1 MKNYLSVKIIYF
13 YTFSI
18 FNFLF
23 KGAVGKFNVRWCSS
37 RRRSRDDC
45 ETHAAPFAR
54 LHARGPGF
62 ADLTEPHHSPTVHRS
77 AFIVASSCR
86 WSPRL
91 RRRRRRFRLP
101 ERWRGAAW
109 RRHERRQQNP
119 FGSVRRIH
127 V

>member
-1 MKNYLSVKIIYF
+1 MKIKNEKLFEYF
-13 YTFSI
+13 FTFSI
-18 FNFLF
+18 FIFLF
-23 KGAVGKFNVRWCSS
+23 KGAVRKFNVRCSS

-45 ETHAAPFAR
+45 ETHAASFAR

-62 ADLTEPHHSPTVHRS
+62 ADLTEPHHGSTVYRS

-86 WSPRL
+86 WSSRL

-101 ERWRGAAW
+101 ERRRGAAR

-119 FGSVRRIH
+119 FGSVRWIH